1 MVEIRDWERLKAQ
14 AFESFKTSGRL
25 DARQLSEIINV
36 GCDNGHFHDHEK
48 ADLINIISNTTRA
61 DLDDHM
67 WAKVADLIHKFELE
81 DDKDAVIEDLEDTS
95 EEGVLDP
102 PGLQPY

>member
-1 MVEIRDWERLKAQ
+1 MVENRDWEHLKVR
-14 AFESFKTSGRL
+14 AFESFKVNGRL
-25 DARQLSEIINV
+25 DSRELSQIINK

-67 WAKVADLIHKFELE
+67 WAKVAELIHKFELE
-81 DDKDAVIEDLEDTS
+81 GDKDAVIEELEELPEDCVMTAQ
-95 EEGVLDP
+95 ELP
-102 PGLQPY
+102 AF